1 MTLSFAQKFR
11 EKSAGSAISGNSC
24 SGFIYMYIYIY
35 EFTNLSI
42 EFLID
47 YNVVG

>member
-24 SGFIYMYIYIY
+24 SGFIYIY

-47 YNVVG
+47 CNVVG